1 MAVFIHDDYVFP
13 PKPEPVVK
21 PGEFVFSAMHL
32 DHNHLIG
39 MTWGLVLAGGTLK
52 SFYDPDPEHVK
63 AFLNSFPHAH
73 IAESEE
79 EILNDPE
86 VKLVAAAAVTCERAD
101 LGIRVMKSGK
111 DYFTAKAPLS
121 TLEQLARVR
130 ACHAET
136 GRKYF
141 CYYSERVD
149 TESCLFAD
157 MLIKQGAI
165 GKVLHME
172 GTGPHRLNPAIRPDW
187 FWSKEQSGG
196 LLCDI
201 GSHQV
206 DAYLHFCGET
216 EADVVY
222 SRTANYANPD
232 HPSFEDFGDCM
243 ITGKNGTTFYFRVD
257 WFTPD
262 GVRSFGDGRTFIVG
276 TKGSIELR
284 KCVDAA
290 NPEKKRDIVIL
301 LDDAGEHRFEVE
313 GKLGSRYFINLIND
327 CIHRTETAQTMES
340 CFKAA
345 ELCVKAA
352 WNAVRIQ

>member
-1 MAVFIHDDYVFP
+1 MRYEFPTP
-13 PKPEPVVK
+13 PKPQKER
-21 PGEFVFSAMHL
+21 FVIAAIGF
-32 DHNHLIG
+32 DHGHIYG
-39 MTWGLVLAGGTLK
+39 MVNDLVWAGATLK
-52 SFYDPDPEHVK
+52 WVYDPDPAKLEPMLKEHPG
-63 AFLNSFPHAH
+63 AG
-73 IAESEE
+73 IARCEQ
-79 EILNDPE
+79 EILDDPE
-86 VKLVAAAAVTCERAD
+86 VQLVAAAAVTCERAD
-101 LGIRVMKSGK
+101 LGIRVMKAGK
-111 DYFTAKAPLS
+111 DYFTAKAPLT
-121 TLEQLARVR
+121 TLWQLERVK

-149 TESCLFAD
+149 TESCIFAD
-157 MLIKQGAI
+157 MLIKEGRI
-165 GKVLHME
+165 GQVIHME
-172 GTGPHRLNPAIRPDW
+172 GTGPHRLNPPIRPDW

-206 DAYLHFCGET
+206 DAFLHFSGET
-216 EADVVY
+216 DADVVC
-222 SRTANYANPD
+222 SRTGNYDNPD
-232 HPSFEDFGDCM
+232 HPDFEDFGDCM
-243 ITGKNGTTFYFRVD
+243 ITGKNGATFYFRVD

-290 NPEKKRDIVIL
+290 NPEKKRDIVIV
-301 LDDAGEHRFEVE
+301 LDDEGEHRYEVE
-313 GKLGSRYFINLIND
+313 GKIGSRYFINLIND
-327 CIHRTETAQTMES
+327 CLHRTETAQTMDS

-352 WNAVRIQ
+352 WQTKRIV

>member
-63 AFLNSFPHAH
+63 TFLNSFPHAKVVD
-73 IAESEE
+73 SEE

-101 LGIRVMKSGK
+101 LGIRVMRAGK
-111 DYFTAKAPLS
+111 DYYTAKAPLS
-121 TLEQLARVR
+121 TLEQLERVK

-136 GRKYF
+136 GMKYF
-141 CYYSERVD
+141 CHYSERLD
-149 TESCLFAD
+149 TESCIFAGQ
-157 MLIKQGAI
+157 LIREGRI
-165 GKVLHME
+165 GKVIHME
-172 GTGPHRLNPAIRPDW
+172 GTGPHRLNPSIRPDW
-187 FWSKEQSGG
+187 FWSKEKSGG

-201 GSHQV
+201 GSHQA
-206 DAYLHFCGET
+206 DAFLFFTGET
-216 EADVVY
+216 DADVVY
-222 SRTANYANPD
+222 SRTGNYDNPD
-232 HPSFEDFGDCM
+232 HPDFEDFGDCM
-243 ITGKNGTTFYFRVD
+243 ITGKDGATFYFRVD

-284 KCVDAA
+284 KTLDPAI
-290 NPEKKRDIVIL
+290 PEKTRDVVIV
-301 LDDAGEHRFEVE
+301 LDDEGEHRYDVS
-313 GKLGSRYFINLIND
+313 GKIGSPYFGQLILD
-327 CIHRTETAQTMES
+327 CINRTENAQTMES

-352 WNAVRIQ
+352 WQAVRIK